1 VPTSIVIVGAG
12 LMGLSAAFH
21 LRRAQPG
28 VPVTVLERAE
38 VGAGAS
44 GASAAGVRVMGRD
57 PAERMLAL
65 ASLARWP
72 DLARELDG
80 ETGYRRGGGLRV
92 ALDDEA
98 WREAP
103 AWADEQRADG
113 VRLEVV
119 DAASTKRLAPGIAPS
134 CRGGVFSAID
144 GQAEA
149 MPTVSA
155 FATAARRLGARVE
168 EGVGARALVID
179 RDRVVSV
186 TRTDGTSQPCDVA
199 ILAAGAWS
207 AFLLAPLGIRLPIET
222 RALQMLLTDPA
233 EATLQPVLS
242 AFGRKLSLK
251 GVASGAYLVGGG
263 WPADIDDQSGNVWTM
278 RAGSVVASLEVMEE
292 VYPPTGLHILAR
304 GWAGLEAFTPDDL
317 PVLGPVPGVDGLLVA
332 AGFSGHGFALSPLI
346 GDVVARLALGLDP
359 RAELWRGLRL
369 DRFTTTTARR
379 QGKRQG

>member
-1 VPTSIVIVGAG
+1 MPTSIVIVGGG
-12 LMGLSAAFH
+12 LMGLSVAFH
-21 LRRAQPG
+21 LRRAEPG

-38 VGAGAS
+38 AGAGAS

-72 DLARELDG
+72 DLARELEG

-92 ALDDEA
+92 ALDDAA

-119 DAASTKRLAPGIAPS
+119 DAASTRKLAPGIAPG
-134 CRGGVFSAID
+134 CRGGVFSAVD

-168 EGVGARALVID
+168 EDSGARALVVE
-179 RDRVVSV
+179 RDRVVAI
-186 TRTDGTSQPCDVA
+186 TRADGTSQPCDVA
-199 ILAAGAWS
+199 IVAAGAWTS
-207 AFLLAPLGIRLPIET
+207 GLLAPLGMRLPIET

-233 EATLQPVLS
+233 PAELQPVVS

-251 GVASGAYLVGGG
+251 QLAGGAYLIGGG
-263 WPADIDDQSGNVWTM
+263 WPADIDDRSGNVWTL
-278 RAGSVVASLEVMEE
+278 RAGSVSASLEIAEE
-292 VYPPTGLHILAR
+292 VHPPTGLHTLAR

-332 AGFSGHGFALSPLI
+332 AGFSGHGFALSPLV
-346 GDVVARLALGLDP
+346 GDVLARLALGLDP
-359 RAELWRGLRL
+359 RAELWRGLRV
-369 DRFTTTTARR
+369 DRFAMTTAGR
-379 QGKRQG
+379 

>member
-1 VPTSIVIVGAG
+1 MPTSIVIAGGG

-72 DLARELDG
+72 DLARELEG

-103 AWADEQRADG
+103 VWADEQRADG
-113 VRLEVV
+113 VRVEVV
-119 DAASTKRLAPGIAPS
+119 DATAARRLAPGIAPS
-134 CRGGVFSAID
+134 CRGGVFSALD

-155 FATAARRLGARVE
+155 FATAARRLGARVG
-168 EGVGARALVID
+168 EGAGARALVLE
-179 RDRVVSV
+179 RDRVVAV
-186 TRTDGTSQPCDVA
+186 ARTDGTSQPCDVA
-199 ILAAGAWS
+199 IVAAGAWT
-207 AFLLAPLGIRLPIET
+207 ATLLAPLGIRLPIET
-222 RALQMLLTDPA
+222 RALQMLLTEPA
-233 EATLQPVLS
+233 PAALEPVVS

-251 GVASGAYLVGGG
+251 QLAGGAYLIGGG
-263 WPADIDDQSGNVWTM
+263 WPASIDDQPGNVWTL
-278 RAGSVVASLEVMEE
+278 RADSVSASLEVAEE
-292 VYPPTGLHILAR
+292 VHPPTGRCGLAR

-332 AGFSGHGFALSPLI
+332 AGFSGHGFALSPLV
-346 GDVVARLALGLDP
+346 GDVLARLALGLDP
-359 RAELWRGLRL
+359 RAELWRALRL
-369 DRFTTTTARR
+369 DRFAVTAVGR
-379 QGKRQG
+379 

>member
-1 VPTSIVIVGAG
+1 MPTSIVIVGGG

-72 DLARELDG
+72 DLARELEG

-119 DAASTKRLAPGIAPS
+119 DAASTQRLAPGIAPS

-179 RDRVVSV
+179 RDRVVSM

-199 ILAAGAWS
+199 ILAAGAWT
-207 AFLLAPLGIRLPIET
+207 AALLAPLGIRLPIET

-242 AFGRKLSLK
+242 GFGRKLSLK
-251 GVASGAYLVGGG
+251 GLASGAYLVGGG
-263 WPADIDDQSGNVWTM
+263 WPADIDDQPGNAWTL
-278 RAGSVVASLEVMEE
+278 RARSVTRSLEVMEE

-346 GDVVARLALGLDP
+346 GDVLARLALGLDP
-359 RAELWRGLRL
+359 HAELWRRLRL
-369 DRFTTTTARR
+369 DRFTATAAGR
-379 QGKRQG
+379 